1 MWQRLDVEEQVQPK
15 DPVLIVSVSTSMP
28 QYRELYSQARE
39 LAEFMLRKMN
49 FRRFASLYSSA
60 FPPACLI
67 REDGTAGLVSD
78 RFYYCPGK
86 RDMILLAGDSSPT
99 DDQHGF
105 SDSVLSYAKVLGVKE
120 FFSIGTRWTEQPI
133 SPLEVPKVLGFS
145 TDVKGIRDLEA
156 SGVQIIRDEPAPFF
170 ASLIVG
176 RAQLF
181 GMRGYK
187 LSVNHGEP
195 LPHPKALIEFLKVL
209 SQMIGFKVDT
219 SELEEQS
226 RVMQE
231 MLTSSSEGEPRPRRD
246 GIYH

>member
-1 MWQRLDVEEQVQPK
+1 MWQRLDVEDEVRLK

-39 LAEFMLRKMN
+39 LAEFMLRKMK

-60 FPPACLI
+60 LPPACLI
-67 REDGTAGLVSD
+67 REDGTAGLVAD
-78 RFYYCPGK
+78 RFYHFSGTK
-86 RDMILLAGDSSPT
+86 DVVLLAGDSSPT
-99 DDQHGF
+99 DEQYEF
-105 SDSVLSYAKVLGVKE
+105 SDAVLSYAKGLGVKE
-120 FFSIGTRWTEQPI
+120 IFSIGTRWTEQPI
-133 SPLEVPKVLGFS
+133 SPLETPRVLGFS
-145 TDVKGIRDLEA
+145 TDMNGVRDLEA
-156 SGVQIIRDEPAPFF
+156 TGVQIIKDEPGPFF

-195 LPHPKALIEFLKVL
+195 VPHPKALIEFLKVL
-209 SQMIGFKVDT
+209 SQMVRFETDV

-226 RVMQE
+226 RLMRE
-231 MLTSSSEGEPRPRRD
+231 MLTSSSEGEHRPQKD

>member
-1 MWQRLDVEEQVQPK
+1 MWQRLDVEEQVRPK
-15 DPVLIVSVSTSMP
+15 DPVLIVSLSTSMP
-28 QYRELYSQARE
+28 QYRELYSQASE
-39 LAEFMLRKMN
+39 LAKFMLRKMN

-60 FPPACLI
+60 LPPACLI
-67 REDGTAGLVSD
+67 REDRMASLVAD
-78 RFYYCPGK
+78 RFYYYSGK
-86 RDMILLAGDSSPT
+86 RDVVLLAGDSSPM
-99 DDQHGF
+99 DDQHEF

-120 FFSIGTRWTEQPI
+120 LFSIGTRWTEQPT

-145 TDVKGIRDLEA
+145 TDMKGILDLEA
-156 SGVQIIRDEPAPFF
+156 SGVQTIKDEPAPFF

-195 LPHPKALIEFLKVL
+195 LPHPKAVIEFLKVL
-209 SQMIGFKVDT
+209 GQMIGFEVDT

-226 RVMQE
+226 RIMQE
-231 MLTSSSEGEPRPRRD
+231 MLTSSSEGEPSPRRD